1 MMPIRSRAAAAAVHI
16 LTALCAAVGVVLQC
30 GFIGGKLNLAV
41 LQYFTLMSNIL
52 CAVYFTG
59 AAVHTLRRG
68 GTWLPVYKG
77 ALVMAMAITG
87 ITFHLVLAAGDFSMG
102 PTQLITNHLLHTAA
116 PLLTVLDWLLF
127 DEKGRYRW
135 FEPFL
140 WGIFPSAYFVYTMI
154 RARVSSF
161 RFYNGSPYPY
171 AFMDVDALGWGKV
184 LLIFLGMAA
193 AFLAFGYVLVWLD
206 HLLARRRRA

>member
-1 MMPIRSRAAAAAVHI
+1 MPIRSRAAAAAVHI

-30 GFIGGKLNLAV
+30 GFFGGRLNLAA

-52 CAVYFTG
+52 CAVYFAG
-59 AAVHTLRRG
+59 AAVRTLRRG
-68 GTWLPVYKG
+68 DTWLPVCKG

-87 ITFHLVLAAGDFSMG
+87 ITF
-102 PTQLITNHLLHTAA
+102 HLLHTAA

-127 DEKGRYRW
+127 DEKGHYRR

-140 WGIFPSAYFVYTMI
+140 WGIFPAAYFVYTMI

-171 AFMDVDALGWGKV
+171 PFMDVDALGWDKV
-184 LLIFLGMAA
+184 LLIFLAMAA
-193 AFLAFGYVLVWLD
+193 AFLALGYVLVWID
-206 HLLARRRRA
+206 HLLARRQKR

>member
-68 GTWLPVYKG
+68 GTWLPVCKG

-184 LLIFLGMAA
+184 LLIFLLGIGRVIAEDITFA
-193 AFLAFGYVLVWLD
+193 LIA
-206 HLLARRRRA
+206 

>member
-68 GTWLPVYKG
+68 GTWLPVCKG

-87 ITFHLVLAAGDFSMG
+87 ASRSSWASLRQVTMRAAVSSK
-102 PTQLITNHLLHTAA
+102 PIAQTT
-116 PLLTVLDWLLF
+116 
-127 DEKGRYRW
+127 
-135 FEPFL
+135 
-140 WGIFPSAYFVYTMI
+140 
-154 RARVSSF
+154 ARVSQS
-161 RFYNGSPYPY
+161 RSHS
-171 AFMDVDALGWGKV
+171 VQV
-184 LLIFLGMAA
+184 
-193 AFLAFGYVLVWLD
+193 
-206 HLLARRRRA
+206 R

>member
-68 GTWLPVYKG
+68 GTWLPVCKG
-77 ALVMAMAITG
+77 ALVIDRKS
-87 ITFHLVLAAGDFSMG
+87 V
-102 PTQLITNHLLHTAA
+102 
-116 PLLTVLDWLLF
+116 V
-127 DEKGRYRW
+127 
-135 FEPFL
+135 
-140 WGIFPSAYFVYTMI
+140 
-154 RARVSSF
+154 
-161 RFYNGSPYPY
+161 
-171 AFMDVDALGWGKV
+171 
-184 LLIFLGMAA
+184 
-193 AFLAFGYVLVWLD
+193 
-206 HLLARRRRA
+206 

>member
-68 GTWLPVYKG
+68 GTWLPVCKG
-77 ALVMAMAITG
+77 ALVMAMPSRASPFIWCWPPGTS
-87 ITFHLVLAAGDFSMG
+87 AW
-102 PTQLITNHLLHTAA
+102 A
-116 PLLTVLDWLLF
+116 P
-127 DEKGRYRW
+127 
-135 FEPFL
+135 
-140 WGIFPSAYFVYTMI
+140 PS
-154 RARVSSF
+154 
-161 RFYNGSPYPY
+161 
-171 AFMDVDALGWGKV
+171 
-184 LLIFLGMAA
+184 
-193 AFLAFGYVLVWLD
+193 
-206 HLLARRRRA
+206 

>member
-1 MMPIRSRAAAAAVHI
+1 MPIRSRAAAAAVHI

-68 GTWLPVYKG
+68 GTWLPVCKG

-116 PLLTVLDWLLF
+116 PLLRCWIGCCST
-127 DEKGRYRW
+127 K
-135 FEPFL
+135 
-140 WGIFPSAYFVYTMI
+140 
-154 RARVSSF
+154 RAGTAGLSRSC
-161 RFYNGSPYPY
+161 G
-171 AFMDVDALGWGKV
+171 AFS
-184 LLIFLGMAA
+184 
-193 AFLAFGYVLVWLD
+193 
-206 HLLARRRRA
+206 RRRTLYTP

>member
-1 MMPIRSRAAAAAVHI
+1 MYFAVAAVR
-16 LTALCAAVGVVLQC
+16 
-30 GFIGGKLNLAV
+30 
-41 LQYFTLMSNIL
+41 
-52 CAVYFTG
+52 
-59 AAVHTLRRG
+59 TLRRG
-68 GTWLPVYKG
+68 DTWLPVCKG

-87 ITFHLVLAAGDFSMG
+87 ITFHLFLAAGDFNMG

-127 DEKGRYRW
+127 DEKGHYRR

-140 WGIFPSAYFVYTMI
+140 WGIFPAAYFVYTMI

-171 AFMDVDALGWGKV
+171 PFMDVDALGWGKV
-184 LLIFLGMAA
+184 LLIFLAMAA
-193 AFLAFGYVLVWLD
+193 AFLALGYVLVWIA
-206 HLLARRRRA
+206 HLLARRQKRCPAAGPRPGTWRPPGPLPGRRRPWGARHTMWAASSGTGCWAGRTPTWTSRSTA

>member
-1 MMPIRSRAAAAAVHI
+1 
-16 LTALCAAVGVVLQC
+16 
-30 GFIGGKLNLAV
+30 
-41 LQYFTLMSNIL
+41 MSNIL

-68 GTWLPVYKG
+68 GTWLPVCKG

-127 DEKGRYRW
+127 DEKGRR
-135 FEPFL
+135 L
-140 WGIFPSAYFVYTMI
+140 SSASCG
-154 RARVSSF
+154 RSC
-161 RFYNGSPYPY
+161 G
-171 AFMDVDALGWGKV
+171 AFS
-184 LLIFLGMAA
+184 
-193 AFLAFGYVLVWLD
+193 
-206 HLLARRRRA
+206 RRRTLYTP

>member
-68 GTWLPVYKG
+68 GTWLPVCKG

-102 PTQLITNHLLHTAA
+102 PTQLITNHLLHTC
-116 PLLTVLDWLLF
+116 LLYTS
-127 DEKGRYRW
+127 
-135 FEPFL
+135 
-140 WGIFPSAYFVYTMI
+140 PSPRDM
-154 RARVSSF
+154 RRSRMPSS
-161 RFYNGSPYPY
+161 
-171 AFMDVDALGWGKV
+171 A
-184 LLIFLGMAA
+184 
-193 AFLAFGYVLVWLD
+193 
-206 HLLARRRRA
+206 